1 MPIRGSPN
9 GAGYLRPQAGRD
21 CPESVVAINRNGWSQ
36 SIGMAGRDRPVRA
49 VRGDAPRLVVSKDIG
64 VRAEKQCSS
73 ETRTHPHLIFL
84 AKDRCTQESPDHTV
98 YVILRHGEI
107 DRKCRRGQ
115 DRVQRADGGG
125 EARLRSGIQTRILKL

>member
-49 VRGDAPRLVVSKDIG
+49 QELGR
-64 VRAEKQCSS
+64 
-73 ETRTHPHLIFL
+73 HLS
-84 AKDRCTQESPDHTV
+84 AQMND
-98 YVILRHGEI
+98 
-107 DRKCRRGQ
+107 
-115 DRVQRADGGG
+115 
-125 EARLRSGIQTRILKL
+125 

>member
-49 VRGDAPRLVVSKDIG
+49 LVSNIAQKCIESRIKDACLNSTPI
-64 VRAEKQCSS
+64 E
-73 ETRTHPHLIFL
+73 
-84 AKDRCTQESPDHTV
+84 
-98 YVILRHGEI
+98 
-107 DRKCRRGQ
+107 
-115 DRVQRADGGG
+115 
-125 EARLRSGIQTRILKL
+125 

>member
-49 VRGDAPRLVVSKDIG
+49 SGSSRPFGRVLQCDAGELGS
-64 VRAEKQCSS
+64 ASMS
-73 ETRTHPHLIFL
+73 TRPKLFHHL
-84 AKDRCTQESPDHTV
+84 DS
-98 YVILRHGEI
+98 
-107 DRKCRRGQ
+107 
-115 DRVQRADGGG
+115 
-125 EARLRSGIQTRILKL
+125 

>member
-49 VRGDAPRLVVSKDIG
+49 PWFIGRASNWWKKASRL
-64 VRAEKQCSS
+64 C
-73 ETRTHPHLIFL
+73 
-84 AKDRCTQESPDHTV
+84 
-98 YVILRHGEI
+98 
-107 DRKCRRGQ
+107 
-115 DRVQRADGGG
+115 
-125 EARLRSGIQTRILKL
+125 